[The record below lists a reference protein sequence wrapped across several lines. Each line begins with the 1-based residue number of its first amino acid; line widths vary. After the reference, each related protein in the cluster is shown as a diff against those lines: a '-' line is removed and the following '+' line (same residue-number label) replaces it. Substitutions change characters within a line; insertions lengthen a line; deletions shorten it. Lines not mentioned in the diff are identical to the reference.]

1 VEINVAEKSQLIPVG
16 LAFGVDAPKQYM
28 VEGFADSA
36 NPYIPKKIPYNFR
49 KELLVK
55 TLGFL
60 REPDN
65 DGLYVVGH
73 TGTGKSSFIRQ
84 VAARLNW
91 PVQEPTITR
100 ATEFS
105 DLVGR
110 TGISNGATRFEY
122 GCAAIAVRDG
132 HILLINE
139 ADIMNPSELAG
150 FHSILDGSPLV
161 ISDNEGEVIRPHP
174 KFRLIVTGNSAG
186 RGDDTGLYQ
195 GVQQQNIA
203 FVERYRFIKM
213 EPMSEAEECKLLS
226 DIVPVLPDEYRK
238 RMVKVANEIRRLFI
252 GDDNNPGSVTIPF
265 STRVVV
271 RWARLTLAYKSAPN
285 ALEFTLKQAVLD
297 GAKPEE
303 ATAILRIAKDVFGEL
318 WEAKGQKVAAGQ
330 SSQAPTASVENG
342 NPVAF

>member
-1 VEINVAEKSQLIPVG
+1 MASYTVGKTQPVPVG
-16 LAFGVDAPKQYM
+16 LAFGVEAPKQYT
-28 VEGFADSA
+28 VDGFVDST
-36 NPYIPKKIPYNFR
+36 NPYIPKKFPYNFR

-60 REPDN
+60 KEPDH

-73 TGTGKSSFIRQ
+73 TGTGKSSLIRQ

-91 PVQEPTITR
+91 PVQEPAISRT
-100 ATEFS
+100 TEFA
-105 DLVGR
+105 DLVGK
-110 TGISNGATRFEY
+110 TGIGNGGTKFDY
-122 GCAAIAVRDG
+122 GCAAIAIRDG

-139 ADIMNPSELAG
+139 VDIMNPSEVAG
-150 FHSILDGSPLV
+150 FHSMLDGAPLV
-161 ISDNEGEVIRPHP
+161 ISENSGEVIQPHP
-174 KFRLIVTGNSAG
+174 MFRLVVTGNSAG

-195 GVQQQNIA
+195 GVLQQNIA
-203 FVERYRFIKM
+203 FIERYRFIHV
-213 EPMSEAEECKLLS
+213 EPMSDKEECKLLG
-226 DIVPVLPDEYRK
+226 DLVPALPDEYRK

-265 STRVVV
+265 STRAVV

-285 ALEFTLKQAVLD
+285 VLEFALEQAVLD

-318 WEAKGQKVAAGQ
+318 WEAKGPKAAKGQ
-330 SSQAPTASVENG
+330 SAQEPAAS
-342 NPVAF
+342 AAA